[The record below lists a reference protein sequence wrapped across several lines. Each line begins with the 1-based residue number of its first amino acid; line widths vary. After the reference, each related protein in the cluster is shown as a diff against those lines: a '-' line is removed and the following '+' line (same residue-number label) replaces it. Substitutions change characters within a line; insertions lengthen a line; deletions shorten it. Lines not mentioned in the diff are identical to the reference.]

1 MSNGNEKK
9 FSNRA
14 FVSVLTGFSFVV
26 MALTGLVL
34 FFAPS
39 CRIARDTSW
48 IVWGH
53 NKDQW
58 TGVHVWF
65 SIAFVVASVFHL
77 YLNWAALTNYFKTK
91 LKRGFAFRAEWISAL
106 VICGILYAG
115 TVGEVA
121 PFSSLM
127 VWKETFKH
135 GAAGEGQGQGWR
147 GGRAGGPQLDS
158 HTGTVEGNLAIG
170 AQDLH
175 GGNDQQSHS
184 VQAQQQVHSCEEGQ
198 TQAHGPGA
206 GRGGM
211 GRQTLRQFCSD
222 GGVEL
227 SWALSR
233 LQNEGFTA
241 RDTMTMREIADGAGV
256 HPRELRTVLLPEQ
269 Q

>member
-1 MSNGNEKK
+1 M
-9 FSNRA
+9 
-14 FVSVLTGFSFVV
+14 V
-26 MALTGLVL
+26 
-34 FFAPS
+34 
-39 CRIARDTSW
+39 
-48 IVWGH
+48 
-53 NKDQW
+53 Q
-58 TGVHVWF
+58 
-65 SIAFVVASVFHL
+65 
-77 YLNWAALTNYFKTK
+77 WAALTNYFKTK
-91 LKRGFAFRAEWISAL
+91 LKRGLAFRAEWISAL

-115 TVGEVA
+115 TVGEVT

-147 GGRAGGPQLDS
+147 GGRA
-158 HTGTVEGNLAIG
+158 
-170 AQDLH
+170 QDLH

-184 VQAQQQVHSCEEGQ
+184 GQAQQQVGSCEEGQ

-222 GGVEL
+222 GGIEL
-227 SWALSR
+227 SWAISR
-233 LQNEGFTA
+233 LRNEGFTV

>member
-48 IVWGH
+48 VVWGH

-91 LKRGFAFRAEWISAL
+91 LKRGLAFRLEWIFAL

-147 GGRAGGPQLDS
+147 GGRAQ
-158 HTGTVEGNLAIG
+158 NLQG
-170 AQDLH
+170 D
-175 GGNDQQSHS
+175 NDQQSHS
-184 VQAQQQVHSCEEGQ
+184 RQVQQQVGSCEEGQ
-198 TQAHGPGA
+198 TQAHGPVA

-222 GGVEL
+222 GGIEL

-233 LQNEGFTA
+233 LRNEGFTA